1 MKAVKA
7 LSERTM
13 EVLELGS
20 RGWYRDH
27 AAYSLTCGCSLATP
41 DIDCDL
47 GAALY
52 SLRTRPQEP
61 VHHEVF
67 LREML
72 NPPHPRASAR

>member
-1 MKAVKA
+1 MKTVRA

-13 EVLELGS
+13 EVLEIGS

-27 AAYSLTCGCSLATP
+27 AGRSLTCGCSLVAP
-41 DIDCDL
+41 DKDCNL
-47 GAALY
+47 GTALY
-52 SLRTRPQEP
+52 SLLTRPQEP
-61 VHHEVF
+61 VHHELC